1 MLVACCRIIT
11 YVLLCGYTL
20 SRADEMKEVIRQKTE
35 ARVNF
40 HDRHW
45 KSVSDVGMPGLIAA
59 YRNALI
65 RLSRPPSQQRTSSVP
80 FSVPTLHIGL
90 LLSKRCRTHGS
101 QASRLRWNITSA
113 AYARTL
119 IRMHAGAMQS
129 GQRGPCRALRKAMAR
144 TITKKKTS

>member
-1 MLVACCRIIT
+1 MLIACCRIIT
-11 YVLLCGYTL
+11 YVLLCGYTS

-35 ARVNF
+35 ARANF

-45 KSVSDVGMPGLIAA
+45 KSVSDVGTPGPIAA
-59 YRNALI
+59 IGII

-80 FSVPTLHIGL
+80 FSIPTLRVGL

-101 QASRLRWNITSA
+101 RASRLRWNMTSA

-119 IRMHAGAMQS
+119 IRVHAGAMRS

-144 TITKKKTS
+144 TITKKTS